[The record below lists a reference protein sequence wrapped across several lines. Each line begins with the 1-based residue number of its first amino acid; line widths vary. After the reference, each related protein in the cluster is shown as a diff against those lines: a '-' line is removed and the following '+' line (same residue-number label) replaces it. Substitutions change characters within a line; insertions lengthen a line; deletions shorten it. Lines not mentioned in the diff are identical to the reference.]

1 MENISTIINKELD
14 RLNNLSKTIKTDI
27 ENFEKNYENEMQE
40 VLSNAENFDADSAI
54 IPDSQ
59 ADKNKQKLFDGA
71 GRVIQGDKLDI
82 STYVGAFR
90 LVSGSAGL
98 LKKGFKNLFKASSK
112 IHISDIPSDKVGNAL
127 TSHNIKAENKKPYVL
142 IDNGENGLN
151 SVIYS
156 KKGIS
161 VSNTNLNKNFFFDW
175 KKIEKFDLK
184 QIDDGVFVFFNN
196 KDNINL
202 KYFYEGKQSQLGLL
216 FYIAQSIK
224 NLNEKPKELEKTL
237 PEIKILSE
245 KLKTAKEK
253 IEKQEKIS
261 ISEYTQEYEF
271 DNLNSFLFYK
281 MEDAD
286 LSNFVKINYHKFNE
300 FLSQQ
305 NNSLEID
312 EIVDLLQH
320 EFNDEIFYQDVNK
333 EYKDKIENRLIA
345 IGSDLSKYNKQK
357 EFIKT
362 IKDFGLNKNPEIKD
376 LYQEI
381 KNKQLDKTIFTNTIR
396 EIEEDREAYLEYK
409 RKRDTKITVIV
420 IVAIIAV
427 IAIFVVIMNLTQN

>member
-161 VSNTNLNKNFFFDW
+161 VSNTNLNT
-175 KKIEKFDLK
+175 EYL
-184 QIDDGVFVFFNN
+184 
-196 KDNINL
+196 
-202 KYFYEGKQSQLGLL
+202 YFS
-216 FYIAQSIK
+216 
-224 NLNEKPKELEKTL
+224 T
-237 PEIKILSE
+237 
-245 KLKTAKEK
+245 
-253 IEKQEKIS
+253 
-261 ISEYTQEYEF
+261 
-271 DNLNSFLFYK
+271 
-281 MEDAD
+281 
-286 LSNFVKINYHKFNE
+286 
-300 FLSQQ
+300 
-305 NNSLEID
+305 
-312 EIVDLLQH
+312 
-320 EFNDEIFYQDVNK
+320 
-333 EYKDKIENRLIA
+333 
-345 IGSDLSKYNKQK
+345 
-357 EFIKT
+357 IKT
-362 IKDFGLNKNPEIKD
+362 
-376 LYQEI
+376 
-381 KNKQLDKTIFTNTIR
+381 T
-396 EIEEDREAYLEYK
+396 
-409 RKRDTKITVIV
+409 
-420 IVAIIAV
+420 
-427 IAIFVVIMNLTQN
+427 LT